1 MATSVSFQAD
11 DVVFRK
17 NDPAEWFYI
26 LIRGRIKLCP
36 DKVQTNACWGECTGE
51 AFGWD
56 SLIDQKYYRTSAVC
70 VGPTVVLKLSRRHMN
85 LILNED
91 PYSAAI
97 FFRQLAGALGNCLM
111 ERWISNATTTKS
123 NVSKKSEIHELA

>member
-1 MATSVSFQAD
+1 MATPVSFQATE
-11 DVVFRK
+11 VVFRK

-26 LIRGRIKLCP
+26 LIKGRIKLCP
-36 DKVQTNACWGECTGE
+36 DKIETNACCAECTGE

-70 VGPTVVLKLSRRHMN
+70 VTPASVLKLARHHMN
-85 LILNED
+85 LRLDED

-97 FFRQLAGALGNCLM
+97 FFRHLAGALGNCLM
-111 ERWISNATTTKS
+111 ERWTDKAAKKASAPKS
-123 NVSKKSEIHELA
+123 MAREFV